1 MRLTL
6 ASEVQKWEF
15 LKRINA
21 QKIEGVFARLD
32 LNKEE
37 QEKDF
42 QLRSELRELR
52 QKNPENKYKITSG
65 KIIKVRQ

>member
-42 QLRSELRELR
+42 QLRSELREMR
-52 QKNPENKYKITSG
+52 QKNSETST
-65 KIIKVRQ
+65 RQQTGR